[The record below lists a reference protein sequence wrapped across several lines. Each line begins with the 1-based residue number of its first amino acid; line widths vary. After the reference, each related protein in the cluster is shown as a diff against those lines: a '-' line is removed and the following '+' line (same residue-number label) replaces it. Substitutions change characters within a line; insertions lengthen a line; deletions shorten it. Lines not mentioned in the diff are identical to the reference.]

1 MLPIS
6 VVIPTYNRAKLL
18 PRAIESAL
26 EPCAPGDEIV
36 VVDDGSTDDTLAV
49 IAPYRT
55 QIRYLLLPHG
65 GMAAT
70 RNAGMAAARHDLVAF
85 LDSDDEFMPDK
96 LTLQRA
102 VLAHSPDVVMVLSD
116 FAHRSARGG
125 VRRRELANW
134 TEDRRGWE
142 AILGGGV
149 PFTDYATLPTG
160 RPAFQV
166 YVGDLY
172 PLLVARSYAAP
183 LIAVVRR
190 DRVGAGPWFPE
201 DLSFHCEWEALARF
215 ARDGPTAFLDCETAW
230 NWGHDGPR
238 MTDISQGAFWAEYLT
253 MIQRLWGQDTN
264 FLATQSAR
272 YQEALYHAH
281 KRRARWLLK
290 EGRIQ
295 EARGDLQAID
305 GGRSRIDSPQR
316 CPSGLSRY
324 NWCDRRNDGMSP
336 PRTTVKSD
344 ISPWVCSTPGWAL
357 TGYVKPSCPML
368 AVCRAGDEG
377 GKRGSRGTTI

>member
-26 EPCAPGDEIV
+26 AACAPEDEIV
-36 VVDDGSTDDTLAV
+36 VADDGSTDDTLDM

-116 FAHRSARGG
+116 FAHRSVRGG
-125 VRRRELANW
+125 IRHRELANW

-149 PFTDYATLPTG
+149 PFTDYAALPHD

-166 YVGDLY
+166 YTGDLY

-183 LIAVVRR
+183 LAAVVRR
-190 DRVGAGPWFPE
+190 DRVGPGPWFPE
-201 DLSFHCEWEALARF
+201 DLSFHCDWEALARF
-215 ARDGPTAFLDCETAW
+215 ARCGPVAFLDCETAW

-238 MTDISQGAFWAEYLT
+238 MTDISQGDYWAEYLT
-253 MIQRLWGQDTN
+253 MIQRLWGQDTT
-264 FLATQSAR
+264 FLAVHGSR
-272 YQEALYHAH
+272 YRAALYQAH
-281 KRRARWLLK
+281 KQRARWLLK
-290 EGRIQ
+290 EGRIN
-295 EARGDLQAID
+295 EARDDLQAID
-305 GGRSRIDSPQR
+305 GGPLAYRLVAALPAQAIPSELIHRVQELGHAASRNRRERHIPL
-316 CPSGLSRY
+316 GLLYAWLSF
-324 NWCDRRNDGMSP
+324 NWLCKAILP
-336 PRTTVKSD
+336 Y
-344 ISPWVCSTPGWAL
+344 ISNL
-357 TGYVKPSCPML
+357 
-368 AVCRAGDEG
+368 
-377 GKRGSRGTTI
+377 